1 MHRSIVLPSLSSNN
15 SLVYHATNGYFL
27 YFEEMYRQWKGG
39 LVAAL
44 CLRTISVIHYIPLT
58 AFSDGVLK
66 TNPSTC
72 PNTTLK
78 TQDRITCTIA

>member
-1 MHRSIVLPSLSSNN
+1 
-15 SLVYHATNGYFL
+15 
-27 YFEEMYRQWKGG
+27 MYRQWKGG